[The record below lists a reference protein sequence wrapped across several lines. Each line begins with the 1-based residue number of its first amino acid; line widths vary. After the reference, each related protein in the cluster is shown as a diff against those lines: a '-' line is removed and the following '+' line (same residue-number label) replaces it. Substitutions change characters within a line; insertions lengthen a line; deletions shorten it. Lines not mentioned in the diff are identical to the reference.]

1 MYYITL
7 QNIRMSYC
15 DTKMTP
21 LESEAKF
28 VKKNMNIVNNMNKY
42 KTKTI

>member
-1 MYYITL
+1 
-7 QNIRMSYC
+7 MSKPC